1 MTCRH
6 NTPECFYSSRNNE
19 ELLEGKLVTS
29 MLSSVDNIEAGY
41 WKDIGGGVAGNIGI
55 VLPKGNTTGY
65 CSCLTGSKRNCI
77 IIIIIIC
84 V

>member
-1 MTCRH
+1 LHRFT
-6 NTPECFYSSRNNE
+6 ECFGTGGDDE
-19 ELLEGKLVTS
+19 EFLEGKLVTS

-77 IIIIIIC
+77 IIILSFVC
-84 V
+84 RNG